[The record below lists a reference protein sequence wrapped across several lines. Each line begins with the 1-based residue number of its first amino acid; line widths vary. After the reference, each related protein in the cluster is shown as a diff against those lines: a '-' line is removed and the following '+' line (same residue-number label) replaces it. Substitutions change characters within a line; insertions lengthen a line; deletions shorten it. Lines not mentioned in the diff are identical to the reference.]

1 MAIICPVAN
10 KGNAYLD
17 SGIFKDIKVPA
28 HTNMNVADHFIFS
41 IVRGDN
47 IILLSKP

>member
-1 MAIICPVAN
+1 MCPVAN

-28 HTNMNVADHFIFS
+28 HTNMNVADHFTLS
-41 IVRGDN
+41 IVFGDIRN
-47 IILLSKP
+47 PSHII